1 MPLIAADQDTGPL
14 VKALLN
20 EPPGTKAMGYRAWM
34 RFGEFIEVWS
44 RALGVTARV
53 VTLPIK
59 KILDR
64 SGGLE
69 PDIRE
74 MLAEGMANMAEF
86 GYKLRENP
94 VLTQPHQ
101 VSHRRLGARARK
113 QPLILC

>member
-1 MPLIAADQDTGPL
+1 
-14 VKALLN
+14 
-20 EPPGTKAMGYRAWM
+20 MGYRAWM